1 MPQECEPYVQCAIPT
16 WTSPI
21 KHPSTGR
28 WITSHVIHQ
37 DIVAWVGQGTIA
49 DRSRETLGASDRSIT
64 MLRRRFFA
72 EMQALAAG
80 QEPKGLIRDPPKNV
94 KVELP
99 VATREALTVGMPR
112 TQLAKDPVWSRHANE
127 FIFAYGQL
135 EAVHRA
141 QAQAMGAATC

>member
-21 KHPSTGR
+21 KNPATGR

-49 DRSRETLGASDRSIT
+49 DRSREKLGASDRGIT

-72 EMQALAAG
+72 ELTPSSPDEFEKIIRTETSIWAEDTKTSRSRLA
-80 QEPKGLIRDPPKNV
+80 
-94 KVELP
+94 
-99 VATREALTVGMPR
+99 
-112 TQLAKDPVWSRHANE
+112 
-127 FIFAYGQL
+127 
-135 EAVHRA
+135 
-141 QAQAMGAATC
+141 